1 MMLTLMDVVKAI
13 INRLSYI
20 GMPIIIFGGFD
31 PQKCLTQCVHGF
43 GDLFSRNK
51 KEVIMS
57 WGVTKHWSV
66 SYEQATQQQR
76 DQCQNFSLGHRFV
89 TIPLIVANAVKNGLS
104 KLFITFGKSPRIGLY
119 LLKLVFNCEETSAKI
134 LVLVTIL

>member
-20 GMPIIIFGGFD
+20 SMPIIIFGGFD

-43 GDLFSRNK
+43 GDLFCRNK

-66 SYEQATQQQR
+66 SYERATQQQR
-76 DQCQNFSLGHRFV
+76 DQCQNFSLGFV
-89 TIPLIVANAVKNGLS
+89 TIPLIVANQKMSFLNYLS
-104 KLFITFGKSPRIGLY
+104 
-119 LLKLVFNCEETSAKI
+119 LLACH
-134 LVLVTIL
+134 

>member
-20 GMPIIIFGGFD
+20 SMPIIIFGGFD

-43 GDLFSRNK
+43 GDLFCRNK

-66 SYEQATQQQR
+66 SYERATQQQR
-76 DQCQNFSLGHRFV
+76 DQCQNFSLGHN
-89 TIPLIVANAVKNGLS
+89 ICHIIVDCS
-104 KLFITFGKSPRIGLY
+104 QITKKWDL
-119 LLKLVFNCEETSAKI
+119 
-134 LVLVTIL
+134 

>member
-1 MMLTLMDVVKAI
+1 
-13 INRLSYI
+13 
-20 GMPIIIFGGFD
+20 MPIILFCGFY
-31 PQKCLTQCVHGF
+31 PLKGLTQCVHGF
-43 GDLFSRNK
+43 GDLFCWNK

-76 DQCQNFSLGHRFV
+76 DQCQHFSLGHRFV

-104 KLFITFGKSPRIGLY
+104 KLSITFGLSPRRGLY
-119 LLKLVFNCEETSAKI
+119 RLELVFDYKEASAKI
-134 LVLVTIL
+134 SVLVTIL